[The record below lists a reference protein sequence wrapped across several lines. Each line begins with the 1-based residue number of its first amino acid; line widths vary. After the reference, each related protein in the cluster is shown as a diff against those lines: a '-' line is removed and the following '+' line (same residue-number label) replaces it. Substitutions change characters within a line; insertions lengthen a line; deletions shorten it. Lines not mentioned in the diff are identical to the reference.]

1 MMKKIIAIAFVT
13 FMVSACYE
21 DARVTLHEPGVY
33 KGKRDTQTMP
43 AEEREALLRLRFNE
57 VQTDR

>member
-1 MMKKIIAIAFVT
+1 MMKKIISIVFAT
-13 FMVSACYE
+13 FILSACYE
-21 DARVTLHEPGVY
+21 DTRVTLHEPGVY

-43 AEEREALLRLRFNE
+43 AEEREALLKLRFNE